1 MTGREL
7 VDLAGSSPLVLGS
20 VLGVPP
26 VVALVI
32 GFVHTRGSGGNAPWK
47 YVYSLVIYATCIPG
61 MLSAVL
67 TGYTIFLS
75 RENLMDQNVLVY
87 LAPIVAMTVTLML
100 ARKNVDFAQV
110 PGFDRIWG
118 LMTMIA
124 MTFAIVLAISKTSI
138 FLFFGGSIVVLIGL
152 CAFVFG
158 LLKWGA
164 YMAFRGSHEPKRDPP
179 SLGLT

>member
-7 VDLAGSSPLVLGS
+7 VDLAGSNPLILGS
-20 VLGVPP
+20 VLGAPP
-26 VVALVI
+26 LIALVL
-32 GFVHTRGSGGNAPWK
+32 GFVHKRGNGGNAPWK
-47 YVYSLVIYATCIPG
+47 FVYTLVIYATCIPG
-61 MLSAVL
+61 MLAAVL
-67 TGYTIFLS
+67 TGYTLFLS

-87 LAPIVAMTVTLML
+87 LAPIAAMTVTLMV
-100 ARKNVDFAQV
+100 ARKNVDFAAV

-124 MTFAIVLAISKTSI
+124 MTFVIVLAVSKTSI
-138 FLFFGGSIVVLIGL
+138 FLFFGGSIVMLIAL
-152 CAFVFG
+152 CAFVFA

-179 SLGLT
+179 KLGIT